1 VRPVCSL
8 MLAAALVFVSAQA
21 VLAAKPGMEPLELPP
36 SLELAAG
43 EACQDFPLLVEF
55 LANRGKTLT
64 FFDNEG
70 NAIQQI
76 GTGTLKIR
84 VTNLADE
91 SVAPLQLNIS
101 GPIHIALHPDGSA
114 TLVFGGRGISLF
126 PPGPSCSPQV
136 ARWSNLTPRA
146 RSSPSRT
153 WASRRTSAWRSPDSP
168 LISASTNSGRIRC
181 QARQRL
187 RPSC

>member
-1 VRPVCSL
+1 

-70 NAIQQI
+70 NAIRQI

-126 PPGPSCSPQV
+126 PPGTFVLTAGRSVVELDAEGEVISVTNMGFEEDLCV
-136 ARWSNLTPRA
+136 ALA
-146 RSSPSRT
+146 
-153 WASRRTSAWRSPDSP
+153 
-168 LISASTNSGRIRC
+168 G
-181 QARQRL
+181 
-187 RPSC
+187 